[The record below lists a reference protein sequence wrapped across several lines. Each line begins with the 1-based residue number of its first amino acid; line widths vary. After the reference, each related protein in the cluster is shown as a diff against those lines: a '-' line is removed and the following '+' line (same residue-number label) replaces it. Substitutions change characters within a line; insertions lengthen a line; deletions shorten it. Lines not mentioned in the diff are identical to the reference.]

1 MSSTPYGEPLEAL
14 VRPSRLVAVLLC
26 LMHMLAALVCAP
38 LPIPFDYRV
47 ALLLAIVSAFFWNM
61 YSFMQ
66 RTPKRVNWS
75 KEAGWSM
82 TDRHGVEH
90 QLLPQP
96 EVYLGTWL
104 VVAYFKD
111 EAGKKHH
118 HAGPRQYPRRC
129 LPAHQGPAALRDP
142 ESLSYCQFT
151 CSVPPA

>member
-14 VRPSRLVAVLLC
+14 VRLSRLVAVLLC

-61 YSFMQ
+61 YTFMQ
-66 RTPKRVNWS
+66 RTPKSVHWS
-75 KEAGWSM
+75 KESGWTV

-90 QLLPQP
+90 HLQPQP
-96 EVYLGTWL
+96 EVYIGTWL

-111 EAGKKHH
+111 EMGKKRTIML
-118 HAGPRQYPRRC
+118 AQDSIRTDAFRRIKV
-129 LPAHQGPAALRDP
+129 LLRYGTP
-142 ESLSYCQFT
+142 K
-151 CSVPPA
+151 A